1 MLVNILFSTLGGLGL
16 FLFGMHMMSDGL
28 QKLAGPRMR
37 SILDRFTTNRVIALL
52 AGTFITSVV
61 QSSSATTVMTV
72 GLVNAGLMGLKQAI
86 GVVLGANI
94 GTTVTAQII
103 AFKLTDYALP
113 VIGIGMLM
121 KLLGRTEKT
130 RYWGDA
136 LLGFGM
142 LFYGLFV
149 MKQGMEPM
157 RDAPWVNDLFVHFS
171 RTPIPGIIVGTLITM
186 LFQSSSAT
194 IGLVI
199 ALASSGVVG
208 FYGSAA
214 LVLGDNIGTT
224 ITAELAAIRTNVS
237 AKRVARAHTMFNV
250 IGVCIIL
257 IIFPWFVRFV
267 DFVTPGDPNL
277 AVNGGVPYIARHIAN
292 FHTLFNVTNNLLF
305 LPLLGVL
312 ARIVTTLVP
321 GEEELRKFRLE
332 SLDPSILETVSV
344 ALDEAKK
351 EVDYMGGE
359 VYNMLTSVE
368 ESLLDNKDTDT
379 MLERV
384 KGMED
389 TVDLLQKEINTYLT
403 ELSRSSA
410 TEKESKEIFSLLYM
424 VSNLERIGDHCES
437 IAKLC
442 KRKKEFSL
450 VFSEAGLKE
459 LSVMYR
465 HTLTYLKTIIDA
477 IQDTP
482 LDLMDR
488 IKGYETRLNEM
499 RVQLRINHMERLKTA
514 TCGADAGLIYVDML
528 TSFEKIGDHAFN
540 IAESLSGIK

>member
-1 MLVNILFSTLGGLGL
+1 MLADILFSTLGGLGL
-16 FLFGMHMMSDGL
+16 FLFGIRMISDGL

-37 SILDRFTTNRVIALL
+37 FILDRFTTNRVIALL
-52 AGTFITSVV
+52 AGVFITSVV

-121 KLLGRTEKT
+121 KLLGRTEKI

-142 LFYGLFV
+142 IFYGLLL
-149 MKQGMEPM
+149 MKQGMEPL
-157 RDAPWVNDLFVHFS
+157 RDAPWVSNLFIHFS
-171 RTPIPGIIVGTLITM
+171 KTPIPGVIAGALITI

-194 IGLVI
+194 VGLVI
-199 ALASSGVVG
+199 ALAFSGVVD
-208 FYGSAA
+208 FYGAAA

-224 ITAELAAIRTNVS
+224 ITAQLAAIKTNVS
-237 AKRVARAHTMFNV
+237 AKRVAMAHTMFNV

-257 IIFPWFVRFV
+257 IIFPRFVRFV
-267 DFVTPGDPNL
+267 DLVTPGDPNFTM
-277 AVNGGVPYIARHIAN
+277 NGGIPYIARHIAN
-292 FHTLFNVTNNLLF
+292 FHTIFNVTNSLLF
-305 LPLLGVL
+305 LPLIGVL
-312 ARIVTTLVP
+312 ARVAAVLAP

-344 ALDEAKK
+344 AIDEAKK

-368 ESLLDNKDTDT
+368 DPILNNKDTDT

-403 ELSRSSA
+403 NLSRSSA

-450 VFSEAGLKE
+450 MFSEVGLKE
-459 LSVMYR
+459 LGVMYI

-482 LDLMDR
+482 SDLMDR
-488 IKGYETRLNEM
+488 VKSYETRLNEM
-499 RVQLRINHMERLKTA
+499 RVQLRINHMDRLKTA
-514 TCGADAGLIYVDML
+514 TCNADAGLIYVDML
-528 TSFEKIGDHAFN
+528 TSLEKIGDHSFN
-540 IAESLSGIK
+540 IAESLSGVK

>member
-1 MLVNILFSTLGGLGL
+1 MLADILFSTLGGLGL
-16 FLFGMHMMSDGL
+16 FLFGIRMISDGL

-37 SILDRFTTNRVIALL
+37 FILDRFTTNRVIALL
-52 AGTFITSVV
+52 AGVFITSVV

-121 KLLGRTEKT
+121 KLLGRTEKI

-142 LFYGLFV
+142 IFYGLLL
-149 MKQGMEPM
+149 MKQGMEPL
-157 RDAPWVNDLFVHFS
+157 RDAPWVSNLFIHFS
-171 RTPIPGIIVGTLITM
+171 KTPIPGVIAGALITI

-194 IGLVI
+194 VGLVI
-199 ALASSGVVG
+199 ALAFSGVVD
-208 FYGSAA
+208 FYGAAA

-224 ITAELAAIRTNVS
+224 ITAQLAAIKTNVS
-237 AKRVARAHTMFNV
+237 AKRVAMAHTMFNV

-257 IIFPWFVRFV
+257 IIFPRFVRFV
-267 DFVTPGDPNL
+267 DLVTPGDPNFTM
-277 AVNGGVPYIARHIAN
+277 NGGIPYIARHIAN
-292 FHTLFNVTNNLLF
+292 FHTIFNVTNSLLF
-305 LPLLGVL
+305 LPLIGVL
-312 ARIVTTLVP
+312 ARVAAVLAP

-344 ALDEAKK
+344 AIDEAKK

-368 ESLLDNKDTDT
+368 DPILNNKDTDT

-403 ELSRSSA
+403 NLSRSSA

-450 VFSEAGLKE
+450 MFSEVGLKE
-459 LSVMYR
+459 LGVMYR

-482 LDLMDR
+482 SDLMD
-488 IKGYETRLNEM
+488 IVKSYETRLNEM
-499 RVQLRINHMERLKTA
+499 RVQLRINHMDRLKTA
-514 TCGADAGLIYVDML
+514 TCNADAGLIYVDML
-528 TSFEKIGDHAFN
+528 TSLEKIGDHSFN
-540 IAESLSGIK
+540 IAESLSGVK

>member
-1 MLVNILFSTLGGLGL
+1 MLANILFSTLGGLGL
-16 FLFGMHMMSDGL
+16 FLFGMRMISDGL

-37 SILDRFTTNRVIALL
+37 SILDKFTTNRVIALL
-52 AGTFITSVV
+52 AGVFITSVV

-103 AFKLTDYALP
+103 AFNLTDYALP

-121 KLLGRTEKT
+121 KLMGRTEKI

-142 LFYGLFV
+142 IFYGLLL
-149 MKQGMEPM
+149 MKQGMEPL
-157 RDAPWVNDLFVHFS
+157 RDAPWVSTMFIHFS
-171 RTPIPGIIVGTLITM
+171 RTPIPGVIAGALITM

-194 IGLVI
+194 VGLVI
-199 ALASSGVVG
+199 ALASSGVVD

-224 ITAELAAIRTNVS
+224 ITAQLATIRTNVS
-237 AKRVARAHTMFNV
+237 AKRVAMAHTTFNV
-250 IGVCIIL
+250 IGVCTIL

-267 DFVTPGDPNL
+267 DLVTPGDPNL
-277 AVNGGVPYIARHIAN
+277 AINGGMPYIARHIAN
-292 FHTLFNVTNNLLF
+292 FHTIFNVTNCLLF
-305 LPLLGVL
+305 LPLIGVL
-312 ARIVTTLVP
+312 ARVAAVLAP
-321 GEEELRKFRLE
+321 GEEELKKFRLE

-437 IAKLC
+437 IAKHC

-482 LDLMDR
+482 SDLMDR
-488 IKGYETRLNEM
+488 VKRYETRLNEM
-499 RVQLRINHMERLKTA
+499 RVQLRINHMDRLKTA
-514 TCGADAGLIYVDML
+514 TCSADAGLIYVDML